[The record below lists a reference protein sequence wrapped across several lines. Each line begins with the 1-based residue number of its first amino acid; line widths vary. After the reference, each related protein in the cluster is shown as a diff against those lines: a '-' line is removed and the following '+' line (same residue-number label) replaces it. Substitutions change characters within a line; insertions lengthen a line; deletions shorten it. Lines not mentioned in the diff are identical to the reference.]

1 MPHIKCTHG
10 THHMTGHERRQPST
24 ESCARRFVWGNK
36 DHAKMTHAKTAPVKR
51 DLGAPSK
58 HTQNHSQ
65 RCSHGYGA
73 RDAGEGVRVEG
84 SKRQPY
90 PLIDSVT
97 ELIAGLCK
105 RESNQPRPGVAPGC
119 PQHEAEGST

>member
-1 MPHIKCTHG
+1 
-10 THHMTGHERRQPST
+10 
-24 ESCARRFVWGNK
+24 
-36 DHAKMTHAKTAPVKR
+36 MTHVKLALVER
-51 DLGAPSK
+51 GLSAPSK
-58 HTQNHSQ
+58 HRQHNELW
-65 RCSHGYGA
+65 CSHGYGA